1 MSEQPRLKI
10 KYNEEIA
17 PKLKEQL
24 GLDNVM
30 RVPRLEKIVLNMGL
44 GEAISDMKV
53 IDDAA
58 EELGLI
64 AGQKPRIN
72 RARKSI
78 AQFKLREGM
87 PIGVS
92 VTLRGARMWE
102 FFDRLLAV
110 AIPRV
115 RDFRGLNPRAF
126 DGRGNYSVGASEQLI
141 FPEIDFDQVT
151 ETRGMNI
158 TIVTTADNDEAGKAL
173 LDAFG
178 FPFKRGAD
186 AEAEPRK
193 KKSKGPRY
201 GGKRKK

>member
-1 MSEQPRLKI
+1 MSTQPRLKI
-10 KYNEEIA
+10 KYNDEIHA
-17 PKLKEQL
+17 QLKEQL
-24 GLDNVM
+24 GLENPM
-30 RVPRLEKIVLNMGL
+30 EVPTLEKIVLNMGL
-44 GEAISDMKV
+44 GEAIQNKKA
-53 IDDAA
+53 IDEALD
-58 EELGLI
+58 ELGLI
-64 AGQKPRIN
+64 AGQKPKIN
-72 RARKSI
+72 KARKSI
-78 AQFKLREGM
+78 ANFKLREGM

-102 FFDRLLAV
+102 FFDRLLSV

-158 TIVTTADNDEAGKAL
+158 TIVTTATNDEAGKAL

-178 FPFKRGAD
+178 FPFRKV
-186 AEAEPRK
+186 EAQV
-193 KKSKGPRY
+193 
-201 GGKRKK
+201 

>member
-1 MSEQPRLKI
+1 MSEQPRLKVR
-10 KYNEEIA
+10 YESEIA
-17 PKLKEQL
+17 AQLKEQL

-30 RVPRLEKIVLNMGL
+30 EIPTLSKIVLNMGL
-44 GEAISDMKV
+44 GEALVNKKAV
-53 IDDAA
+53 
-58 EELGLI
+58 EEAMDELSLI

-78 AQFKLREGM
+78 ANFKLREGV

-102 FFDRLLAV
+102 FFDRLISV

-126 DGRGNYSVGASEQLI
+126 DGHGNYSVGASEQLI
-141 FPEIDFDQVT
+141 FPEIDFDSVT
-151 ETRGMNI
+151 TTRGMNI
-158 TIVTTADNDEAGKAL
+158 TIVTTAQNDEAGKAL

-178 FPFKRGAD
+178 FPFRKVGA
-186 AEAEPRK
+186 EV
-193 KKSKGPRY
+193 
-201 GGKRKK
+201 

>member
-1 MSEQPRLKI
+1 VSTQPRLKI
-10 KYNEEIA
+10 KYNEEIHA
-17 PKLKEQL
+17 QLKSEL
-24 GLDNVM
+24 GLENPM
-30 RVPRLEKIVLNMGL
+30 EVPTLEKIVLNMGL
-44 GEAISDMKV
+44 GEAIQNKKA
-53 IDDAA
+53 IDEALD
-58 EELGLI
+58 ELGLI
-64 AGQKPRIN
+64 AGQKPKVN
-72 RARKSI
+72 KARKSI
-78 AQFKLREGM
+78 ANFKLREGM

-102 FFDRLLAV
+102 FFDRLLSV

-158 TIVTTADNDEAGKAL
+158 TIVTTATNDEAGKAL

-178 FPFKRGAD
+178 FPFRKV
-186 AEAEPRK
+186 EAQV
-193 KKSKGPRY
+193 
-201 GGKRKK
+201 

>member
-1 MSEQPRLKI
+1 MTAKPSTKPRLKAR
-10 KYNEEIA
+10 YDEEIHA
-17 PKLKEQL
+17 QLKEQL
-24 GLDNVM
+24 GLDNPM
-30 RVPRLEKIVLNMGL
+30 EVPTLEKIVLNMGL
-44 GEAISDMKV
+44 AEAVQNKKV
-53 IDDAA
+53 IDEAVD
-58 EELGLI
+58 ELGLI

-72 RARKSI
+72 KARKSI
-78 AQFKLREGM
+78 ANFKVREGM

-92 VTLRGARMWE
+92 VTLRGYRMWE
-102 FFDRLLAV
+102 FFDRLLSI

-158 TIVTTADNDEAGKAL
+158 TIVTSADNDEHGKAL

-178 FPFKRGAD
+178 FPFRRVGA
-186 AEAEPRK
+186 EV
-193 KKSKGPRY
+193 
-201 GGKRKK
+201 

>member
-1 MSEQPRLKI
+1 MSTQPRLKV
-10 KYNEEIA
+10 KYNEEIRA
-17 PKLKEQL
+17 QLKDQL
-24 GLDNVM
+24 GLENPM
-30 RVPRLEKIVLNMGL
+30 EVPTLSKIVLNMGL
-44 GEAISDMKV
+44 GEAVANKKA
-53 IDDAA
+53 IDEALD
-58 EELGLI
+58 ELGLI
-64 AGQKPRIN
+64 AGQKPKVN
-72 RARKSI
+72 KARKSI
-78 AQFKLREGM
+78 ANFKIREGM

-102 FFDRLLAV
+102 FFDRLLSV

-158 TIVTTADNDEAGKAL
+158 TIVTTATNDEAGKAL

-178 FPFKRGAD
+178 FPFRKV
-186 AEAEPRK
+186 EAQV
-193 KKSKGPRY
+193 
-201 GGKRKK
+201 

>member
-1 MSEQPRLKI
+1 VSSQPRLKV
-10 KYNEEIA
+10 KYNEEIHA
-17 PKLKEQL
+17 QLKEQL
-24 GLDNVM
+24 GLDNPM
-30 RVPRLEKIVLNMGL
+30 QVPTLSKIVLNMGL
-44 GEAISDMKV
+44 GEAIQNKKA
-53 IDDAA
+53 IDEALD
-58 EELGLI
+58 ELGLI
-64 AGQKPRIN
+64 AGQKPKVN
-72 RARKSI
+72 KARKSI
-78 AQFKLREGM
+78 ANFKLREGM

-92 VTLRGARMWE
+92 VTLRGPRMWE
-102 FFDRLLAV
+102 FFDRLISV

-178 FPFKRGAD
+178 FPFRKV
-186 AEAEPRK
+186 EAQV
-193 KKSKGPRY
+193 
-201 GGKRKK
+201 